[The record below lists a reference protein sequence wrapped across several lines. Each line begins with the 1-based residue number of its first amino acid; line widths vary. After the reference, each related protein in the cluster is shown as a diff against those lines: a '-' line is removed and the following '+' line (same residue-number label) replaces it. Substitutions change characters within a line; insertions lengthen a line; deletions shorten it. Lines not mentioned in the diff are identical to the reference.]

1 MEPSALHSQIATYK
15 DGDNCLFFLL
25 GLAQAAD
32 ELRRLVDEPGPA
44 VVPVAT
50 RRETPAAAGAG
61 DSEEGLYFLLGLL
74 SFFERFRQAAG
85 PPDVGPS
92 ADPSPPQ
99 STGEDFQP
107 PASLRDLLR

>member
-15 DGDNCLFFLL
+15 DGDNCLYFLL

-32 ELRRLVDEPGPA
+32 ELHQLVDRPEPTVTPPAAHRQTPA
-44 VVPVAT
+44 VV
-50 RRETPAAAGAG
+50 EAGA
-61 DSEEGLYFLLGLL
+61 SAEGLHFLLGLL

-85 PPDVGPS
+85 PLEVGSSEDLGPAPS
-92 ADPSPPQ
+92 AAEESQ
-99 STGEDFQP
+99 L